1 MQCHC
6 LQNFFVAATA
16 FLVVGA
22 AALVDIGYFVEMTAE
37 VAVALGAF
45 AVAVV
50 VAVVV
55 AAAAS
60 ASERSTEMME
70 PESPV
75 VRSQAENEAAVLV
88 PLIAAWESLLAGQ

>member
-1 MQCHC
+1 M
-6 LQNFFVAATA
+6 
-16 FLVVGA
+16 GA
-22 AALVDIGYFVEMTAE
+22 AVLVDIGYFAETTAE

-50 VAVVV
+50 VATV
-55 AAAAS
+55 AS

-75 VRSQAENEAAVLV
+75 VCSQAENEAAVLV
-88 PLIAAWESLLAGQ
+88 PLIAAWESLSACQ